1 MTLIA
6 GNVSD
11 KPAESQGTQEE
22 LQVTSS
28 SSSPFPWYSVWRQA
42 TDTHVCYD
50 ISILFFLIKLIFLF
64 YNNILIKQLIVHN
77 ATLCLLFSKYFP
89 AETLDVHWVS
99 GCYQGPHHLL
109 HFPPPHACMHLCMRV
124 HVEPCMCAFM
134 YMCTCGVMH
143 VCNYVCVH
151 VESCM
156 CMHSCM
162 CMCTCGVVHVY
173 IHVCVYMW
181 SHMCAFVYCVHVA
194 SCMCMPLCMCVHVAP
209 CLCAFVYVCVHVTPC
224 TCAFVYAYL
233 HVASCMCAF
242 VYACVH
248 VEAKEQL

>member
-42 TDTHVCYD
+42 TDTHACYD

-162 CMCTCGVVHVY
+162 CTCGVVHVY

-209 CLCAFVYVCVHVTPC
+209 CLCAFVYVCVHVAPC